1 MCMLCST
8 VFSICI
14 HVLLNEYIV
23 SRCIQYQYN
32 SYPVQSL
39 DIEESPREGSHCEQL
54 SPYITEIRPMLL
66 VSLPFSLIYQIKLNL
81 HYLEECPLVT

>member
-8 VFSICI
+8 VFSKCK
-14 HVLLNEYIV
+14 HVLLHVYIV
-23 SRCIQYQYN
+23 SRCIEYRYN

-54 SPYITEIRPMLL
+54 SPCITEIRPMLL
-66 VSLPFSLIYQIKLNL
+66 VSLPS
-81 HYLEECPLVT
+81 H